1 MSGWDASRVGD
12 QSGKTVVIT
21 GGNSGIGLEAG
32 RILAAQGA
40 TVVLACR
47 DPERAETA
55 RAAIAP
61 NAGGFVSTLALDL
74 ADLDSVRTAAE
85 KLATEHGSVD
95 ALVNNAG
102 VMGGNHATT
111 AQGFERQMGTN
122 HIGHFLFTAKVW
134 PLLSAAPAG
143 RVVNVASI
151 ASRGGKLDASM
162 TRETLVDPKPYKPN
176 AVYSNTKQ
184 ANLLFT
190 RELHRRLTAAG
201 SPMRATAV
209 HPGVSAT
216 NLFSRQLQEQ
226 GLGWFVWFAEHVVEP
241 IGFQSA
247 AMGALP
253 TLRAVVDPDVPS
265 GQFVGPTF
273 MRGWRGKPNV
283 FDIFTVGSD
292 AATATR
298 LWELTEEIVGEPFP
312 V

>member
-1 MSGWDASRVGD
+1 MSAWDASKVED
-12 QSGKTVVIT
+12 QSGQTVVIT
-21 GGNSGIGLEAG
+21 GGNSGVGLEAG
-32 RILAAQGA
+32 RVLAARGA
-40 TVVLACR
+40 KVVLACR
-47 DPERAETA
+47 DPERAEAA
-55 RAAIAP
+55 RAAISP
-61 NAGGFVSTLALDL
+61 GGGGHVSTLALDL

-85 KLATEHGSVD
+85 KLAAEHDSID

-134 PLLSAAPAG
+134 PLLTAAPAA
-143 RVVNVASI
+143 RIVNVASI

-176 AVYSNTKQ
+176 KVYSNTKQ

-190 RELHRRLTAAG
+190 RETHRRLTATG
-201 SPMRATAV
+201 SPMRAVAV
-209 HPGVSAT
+209 HPGVSTT
-216 NLFSRQLQEQ
+216 NLFSRQLREQ
-226 GLGWFVWFAEHVVEP
+226 GFAWFVPFAEHVIQP

-253 TLRAVVDPDVPS
+253 TLRAVTDADVPS
-265 GQFVGPTF
+265 GQLVGPTF
-273 MRGWRGKPNV
+273 MRGWRGKPGVIDV
-283 FDIFTVGSD
+283 FKVGVD
-292 AATATR
+292 GATGRR

-312 V
+312 I

>member
-1 MSGWDASRVGD
+1 MSGWDASRVSD

-21 GGNSGIGLEAG
+21 GGNSGVGLEAG
-32 RILAAQGA
+32 RVLAARGA

-47 DPERAETA
+47 DPQRAEQA
-55 RAAIAP
+55 REAISP
-61 NAGGFVSTLALDL
+61 DGAGQVATLALDL

-85 KLATEHGSVD
+85 KLAAEHDSID

-102 VMGGNHATT
+102 VMGGSHATT
-111 AQGFERQMGTN
+111 AQGYERQMGTN

-134 PLLSAAPAG
+134 PLLTAGAAG

-151 ASRGGKLDASM
+151 ASRGGKLDVAM

-190 RELHRRLTAAG
+190 RELHRRLGAAG
-201 SPMRATAV
+201 SAMRVVAV

-216 NLFSRQLQEQ
+216 NLFSRQLRDQ
-226 GLGWFVWFAEHVVEP
+226 GMGFFVPFAEHVIEP

-253 TLRAVVDPDVPS
+253 TLRAVTDAEVAS
-265 GQFVGPTF
+265 GQMVGPTF

-283 FDIFTVGSD
+283 FDVFTVGAD
-292 AATATR
+292 PATATR
-298 LWELTEEIVGEPFP
+298 LWELTEEIVGEKFP

>member
-1 MSGWDASRVGD
+1 MSGWDASRVSD
-12 QSGKTVVIT
+12 QSGTTVVIT
-21 GGNSGIGLEAG
+21 GGNSGVGLEAG
-32 RILAAQGA
+32 RVLAARGA

-47 DPERAETA
+47 DPQRAEEA
-55 RAAIAP
+55 RSAISP
-61 NAGGFVSTLALDL
+61 DGGGRVSTLALDL

-85 KLATEHGSVD
+85 KLSAEHNSVD
-95 ALVNNAG
+95 TLVNNAG
-102 VMGGNHATT
+102 VMGGSHATT

-134 PLLSAAPAG
+134 PLLAAAPAG

-162 TRETLVDPKPYKPN
+162 TRDILVDPTPYKPN

-190 RELHRRLTAAG
+190 RELHRRLAAAG
-201 SPMRATAV
+201 SPMRAIAV

-216 NLFSRQLQEQ
+216 NLFGRQLREQ
-226 GLGWFVWFAEHVVEP
+226 GMGFLVPIAEHVIMP

-253 TLRAVVDPDVPS
+253 TLRAATDPDVPS

-273 MRGWRGKPNV
+273 MRGWRGKPGV
-283 FDIFTVGSD
+283 FDVFTVGAD
-292 AATATR
+292 PATATR
-298 LWELTEEIVGEPFP
+298 LWELTEEIIGEQFP
-312 V
+312 I